1 MGFLETS
8 EMLPAQKYIEI
19 ARSRGERRLPLNRVY
34 RMIRHRNLFLAAYGK
49 LYANQGATTPGVNP
63 EDTVDGMSLQR
74 IDQIIAQLEAGT
86 YHWTPVKRVYIDK
99 KRGGKRPLGLPG
111 WNDKLLQE
119 VIRQILE
126 AYYEPQFADSSH
138 GFRPGRGCH
147 TALQTIR
154 DCWTGTKWFIEG
166 DIRACFDNIDHDLV
180 LAILGRD
187 IHDQRFLK
195 LIRGMLNA
203 GYMEDWQHHATY
215 SGTVQGG
222 VVSPI
227 LANVVLNELDRYVE
241 NELIPEY
248 TQGERRRR
256 NPQWRRLSRQ
266 MAKARQQKDIAT
278 HHQLEKAR
286 RSIPSRDPYDENYR
300 RLRYCRYCDDF
311 LLGFSGPKAEAE
323 EIKAKVGE
331 FLSTIKLTMSAE
343 KTLITHASQ
352 DKARFLGYEI
362 YVAQDNNRLSRWQ
375 LSNPTRKTRALNG
388 CIQLNVPHDL
398 AQEWQA
404 KYTRHGKSL
413 HRALL
418 LNSSDYE
425 IVMTYNMEFQ
435 GLLDYYALAH
445 NVAKRLSPVRYM
457 CWQSLVK
464 TLAAKH
470 QQKSTWVYR
479 RYMHKLQ
486 NGRKVILVTVPRD
499 PPKKP
504 LLAMFGNHSLSR
516 VQMTVINDE
525 IPNTYLK
532 YSELVQRLQAGKC
545 EICGATDPVEVH
557 HIRKLADLRKRY
569 RGRSSPPVWVIF
581 MLGRNRKTIV
591 VCQSCHRQIHAGTY
605 DGPKL

>member
-1 MGFLETS
+1 
-8 EMLPAQKYIEI
+8 
-19 ARSRGERRLPLNRVY
+19 
-34 RMIRHRNLFLAAYGK
+34 
-49 LYANQGATTPGVNP
+49 
-63 EDTVDGMSLQR
+63 
-74 IDQIIAQLEAGT
+74 
-86 YHWTPVKRVYIDK
+86 
-99 KRGGKRPLGLPG
+99 
-111 WNDKLLQE
+111 
-119 VIRQILE
+119 
-126 AYYEPQFADSSH
+126 
-138 GFRPGRGCH
+138 
-147 TALQTIR
+147 
-154 DCWTGTKWFIEG
+154 
-166 DIRACFDNIDHDLV
+166 
-180 LAILGRD
+180 
-187 IHDQRFLK
+187 
-195 LIRGMLNA
+195 
-203 GYMEDWQHHATY
+203 MEDWQYHATY

-241 NELIPEY
+241 NELIPQY

-256 NPQWRRLSRQ
+256 NPQWRHLSRL
-266 MAKARQQKDIAT
+266 MAKARHQKAIAT
-278 HHQLEKAR
+278 YRQLEKAR
-286 RSIPSRDPYDENYR
+286 RSTPSRDPYDENYR

-331 FLSTIKLTMSAE
+331 FLNTIKLTMSAE

-388 CIQLNVPHDL
+388 CIQLNVPHNL

-404 KYTRHGKSL
+404 KYTHHGKSL
-413 HRALL
+413 HRAFL

-425 IVMTYNMEFQ
+425 IVMTFNLEFQ
-435 GLLDYYALAH
+435 GLLNYYALAH

-486 NGRKVILVTVPRD
+486 NGRKVILVTVPRE

-504 LLAMFGNHSLSR
+504 LVAMFGNHSLSR

-532 YSELVQRLQAGKC
+532 YSELVHRLQAGKC
-545 EICGATDPVEVH
+545 EICGITDPVEVH
-557 HIRKLADLRKRY
+557 HIRKLADLRQRY
-569 RGRSSPPVWVIF
+569 RGRLSSPVWAIF
-581 MLGRNRKTIV
+581 MLGRKRKTIV